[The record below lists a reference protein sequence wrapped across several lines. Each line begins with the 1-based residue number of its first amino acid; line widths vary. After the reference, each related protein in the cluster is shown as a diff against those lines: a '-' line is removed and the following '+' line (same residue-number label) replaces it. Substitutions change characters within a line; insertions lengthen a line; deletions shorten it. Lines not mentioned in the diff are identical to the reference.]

1 MEALYTRPNF
11 LSAVEIQAV
20 SRGAGLN
27 LEWYQVFTYLNKGMS
42 REQWW
47 IVVDLAGNLLK
58 S

>member
-11 LSAVEIQAV
+11 LSAVEIQSV

-27 LEWYQVFTYLNKGMS
+27 LEGYQVFTYLNKGMS